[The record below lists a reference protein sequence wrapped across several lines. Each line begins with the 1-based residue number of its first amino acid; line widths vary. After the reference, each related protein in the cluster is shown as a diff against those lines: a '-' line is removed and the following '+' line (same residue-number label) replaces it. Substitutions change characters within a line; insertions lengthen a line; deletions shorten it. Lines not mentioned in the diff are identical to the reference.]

1 MCSDLRAKGS
11 AEQPAFVG
19 TGAARRRW
27 GPEARGLQSE
37 SARGS
42 LDGAWHD
49 GTVGARSVRQRRG
62 RGARGLRVGVRAEA
76 LNTLQTVETDAS
88 DTRTARTRGGRE
100 AHGEEYGLRK
110 KACYT
115 LSQLEPATL
124 ARHADCV
131 AARLEDA
138 EDHVRRV
145 ALTMLGK
152 LEPATFADYA
162 DCMAAR
168 LDDTTYAVRSTAL
181 TMLGRLEPAT
191 LTQYANDLLAR
202 LEDENRKLR
211 KGAMRTLCALTRLMT
226 RSYCSLFDSRSLRSR
241 LLRSPGGTSACAV
254 CVVRVKHLAL
264 CMRFHIVLE
273 RRGLCAGR
281 GGMRADAVE

>member
-1 MCSDLRAKGS
+1 MCSDLRAEGS

-42 LDGAWHD
+42 LDGPWHD

-145 ALTMLGK
+145 ALTMLG
-152 LEPATFADYA
+152 T
-162 DCMAAR
+162 
-168 LDDTTYAVRSTAL
+168 
-181 TMLGRLEPAT
+181 LEPAT
-191 LTQYANDLLAR
+191 LPQYANDLLAR